1 MEAYEASRAVFSR
14 VQSVDPENASKIM
27 GYILLHHGEKDM
39 IRFAYGP
46 ETLIVSI
53 VNRAKTDLGLLS
65 NASSAPVVSPI
76 SNPIAISRPNPLSLS
91 LPPPRLPTNG
101 FNLSS
106 PSSPSVWSHHRPL
119 SPNAAHSLSYAAVVN
134 GTCNSNGSLSSPSI
148 GSPQIGFSS
157 NSNNR
162 ESFMDEYR
170 LQDQNLQYLSDPSS
184 KNVEFFDQ
192 NMDLAMSPSCR
203 SDSVLYPY
211 EGNPHFHRRSAS
223 FNDMYYGTDDSTSG
237 FGFKPCLY
245 YARGF
250 CKNGSTCKFVHGC
263 GFSDSPENPA
273 IVGSPCKYD
282 VFDQCQEEI
291 LRSKFA
297 RQQRLAAQL
306 MAYNKLNFLPTE
318 AQRSAAAALMMG
330 DDFHKLNR
338 VRMARND
345 FSVMGMRG
353 DSNPGSRQIYL
364 TFPADSTFKEE
375 DVSEYFSRFGPVQD
389 VRIPYQQKRMFG
401 FVTFVYPETV
411 NMILAK
417 GNPHFVCDSR
427 VLVKPYK
434 EKGKLPDKKQP
445 QQQQLD
451 RVEFSSSSPCGL
463 DCREPYELQLGG
475 RMFYS
480 TQEMLLK
487 KLEEQADLQQTLEA
501 QGRRLMNLQLLDMKN
516 HQQQQHSMSVRSPIL
531 SPHLSQ
537 ASSTQNTLSPPNGG
551 SQDFSEGKSICA
563 FVGSMTNLCISNLFR
578 ELMWPSYVSNNAE
591 NKGSPTEASEQ
602 ELHKV
607 ADTTVFDGNG
617 NAENKEDNPN
627 HEESRLP
634 ESFEHILPD
643 NLFASPTKSAAEL
656 QSSVFSPPLVEVDG
670 GGANHGSSCT
680 AKGDSSP
687 MPSATSLNIPPHKSC
702 FFEMPRLSPGHGAL
716 GM

>member
-14 VQSVDPENASKIM
+14 VQIVDPENASKIM
-27 GYILLHHGEKDM
+27 GYILLQHGEKDM

-65 NASSAPVVSPI
+65 NTSSAPVVSPI

-91 LPPPRLPTNG
+91 LPSPRLPTNG

-106 PSSPSVWSHHRPL
+106 PSSPSVWSHHRSL

-148 GSPQIGFSS
+148 GSPQVGFSS

-170 LQDQNLQYLSDPSS
+170 LQDPNLQYLSDPSS
-184 KNVEFFDQ
+184 KNVDFFDQ
-192 NMDLAMSPSCR
+192 KTDLAMSPSCR
-203 SDSVLYPY
+203 SDSVLYRY
-211 EGNPHFHRRSAS
+211 WESCSNEGNPHFHRRSAS

-250 CKNGSTCKFVHGC
+250 CKNGSTCKFVHGG

-273 IVGSPCKYD
+273 TVGSPCKYD

-291 LRSKFA
+291 LRSNFA
-297 RQQRLAAQL
+297 HQQRLAAQL

-434 EKGKLPDKKQP
+434 EKGKLPDKKQQ

-451 RVEFSSSSPCGL
+451 RGEFSSSSPCGL

-487 KLEEQADLQQTLEA
+487 KKLDEQADLQQTLEA

-516 HQQQQHSMSVRSPIL
+516 HQQQQHSMPVGSPIL
-531 SPHLSQ
+531 SPHVSQ
-537 ASSTQNTLSPPNGG
+537 ASSMQNALSPPNGG
-551 SQDFSEGKSICA
+551 SQDFSE
-563 FVGSMTNLCISNLFR
+563 
-578 ELMWPSYVSNNAE
+578 E
-591 NKGSPTEASEQ
+591 NKESPIEASER

-617 NAENKEDNPN
+617 NVENKEDNPN

-656 QSSVFSPPLVEVDG
+656 RSSVFSPLVEVDG
-670 GGANHGSSCT
+670 GAANHGSSCT
-680 AKGDSSP
+680 AKSDSSP